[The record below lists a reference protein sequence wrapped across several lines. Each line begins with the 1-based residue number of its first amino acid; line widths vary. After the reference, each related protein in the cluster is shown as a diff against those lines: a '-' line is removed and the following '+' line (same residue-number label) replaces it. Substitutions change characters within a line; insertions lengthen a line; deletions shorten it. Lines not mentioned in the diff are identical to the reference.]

1 MVLSAICYRAPLRGS
16 LLDGLS
22 GADIDRLLDRFRHL
36 NRLNGVTGA
45 ILLHGDQVVVWLE
58 GEASGLT
65 DSRSSIVDDLRLG
78 GTGPLCSG
86 PLAARL
92 FPHCWLCLA
101 DSRVEVPAGV
111 AELLEQPAP
120 VSLDQA
126 RKAMLCVAERLDGC
140 RYTRAAMLV

>member
-1 MVLSAICYRAPLRGS
+1 MVLSAICYRAHLRGS

-22 GADIDRLLDRFRHL
+22 GADIDRLLDRFRRL

-45 ILLHGDQVVVWLE
+45 ILIRNDQVLVWLE

-65 DSRSSIVDDLRLG
+65 DSRSSIVEDLRLG
-78 GTGPLCSG
+78 DTDPLCSG

-101 DSRVEVPAGV
+101 DNRDDVPAGV
-111 AELLEQPAP
+111 ADLLDKPARPSLEQ
-120 VSLDQA
+120 A
-126 RKAMLCVAERLDGC
+126 RRAMLCVADRLDGC
-140 RYTRAAMLV
+140 RYTHAAMLV